1 MGDRT
6 WVEITTFPENKEAV
20 EEIMDGPPETG
31 WEENSWAKE
40 WNPRLVRGLWSE
52 INCGVNGDL
61 VKEFGKSGMSL
72 LAGAGGYPGAYS
84 AHVVAFH
91 DGTSIEVDSN
101 EDGIPV
107 VEVHHGQV
115 SKEALEDVRKFEL
128 LLLVAGIKV
137 INEV

>member
-6 WVEITTFPENKEAV
+6 WVEITTFPENKERV
-20 EEIMDGPPETG
+20 EDIMEYPPDDGWDENNWAEG
-31 WEENSWAKE
+31 WNQQ
-40 WNPRLVRGLWSE
+40 LVRGLWSE
-52 INCGVNGDL
+52 INCGVNSGL
-61 VKEFGKSGMSL
+61 TKEFVESRMSL

-91 DGTSIEVDSN
+91 DGVAIEVDSN

-107 VEVHHGQV
+107 VEVHDGQV
-115 SKEALEDVRKFEL
+115 SEAALEEVRKFEAL
-128 LLLVAGIKV
+128 LLAAGIKV